1 VSAERELL
9 FESVKNYFI
18 WIILALIALAFT
30 WHVVSWSE
38 QHGKLAMPPDY
49 DDSHS
54 LVEGAVR
61 LLNFQNIGLGAA
73 WDEYRLRNPHSFL
86 HYYWTAALF
95 AVFGIHEAV
104 PYWANALFLFGVL
117 GAFVS
122 MLPRGLPI
130 AWKLV
135 WAAAFLGVPVCFHVV
150 FDFRSEVTMA
160 ALLFMGCACALEW
173 AWGKTQSTAWFFATV
188 LCFALALAMK
198 PVMFPY
204 QLGMLGLC
212 SMVYL
217 ASRFFVGKVE
227 ALTVRAPDP
236 LGPKLVKASLCLS
249 ALWTLV
255 LLPSIPHFWIYRADI
270 FGYILGVAFESDF
283 YKLGEQQGAQ
293 WSFHWLGYSGIW
305 HLGKLNWLFAILLF
319 IGLLAGTFPACK
331 ALWLGARWN
340 SLAFLTLGAFG
351 GIAINAVHQPWFGMT
366 FQLLLAASALSFL
379 AHLFQL
385 EKTGLLISSF
395 CVAAL
400 GAWWLYDAHN
410 RIYIALLAMALPI
423 AGLTWVGGSRPK
435 WAKILASALLLLV
448 LCYGLTLSG
457 FVFQAV
463 LVAWVSIA
471 FGLTFRFT
479 PNHGVSF
486 VCTGLLA
493 ILVWGKIERAPY
505 HNYVAR
511 TTQEAGEEGLEW
523 RKNGPSRVLEVLK
536 ANWKSNGTPVI
547 WCANYGWVDGNTIS
561 WEAAKGG
568 HPWKIYNLGTIFG
581 TTGFDPANRKFIIP
595 EFADYLISPNKGIAG
610 EIETPHGIHD
620 WDLIIRN
627 RMNWELLSEVK
638 APKGNVSVYRN
649 QVPLEHRNFSSATE
663 WIKFCGEGEK

>member
-1 VSAERELL
+1 MSAESELL
-9 FESVKNYFI
+9 FEAVKNYFI
-18 WIILALIALAFT
+18 WIVLALIAVAFT

-61 LLNFQNIGLGAA
+61 LLNFQNSGLGAA

-95 AVFGIHEAV
+95 AVFGIHESV
-104 PYWANALFLFGVL
+104 PYWANAVFLFGVL

-135 WAAAFLGVPVCFHVV
+135 WAAAFLGMPVCFHVV

-160 ALLFMGCACALEW
+160 VLLFMGCACALEW
-173 AWGKTQSTAWFFATV
+173 AWGHSRSGLWFFATAV
-188 LCFALALAMK
+188 CFALALAMK

-217 ASRFFVGKVE
+217 ASKCFVDKGQ
-227 ALTVRAPDP
+227 ALSAQPPDP
-236 LGPKLVKASLCLS
+236 IGLKLVKASLWLS
-249 ALWTLV
+249 ALWTIV

-283 YKLGEQQGAQ
+283 YKLNEQQGAQ
-293 WSFHWLGYSGIW
+293 WSFHWLGYSGVW
-305 HLGKLNWLFAILLF
+305 HLGKLNWIFAILLF
-319 IGLLAGTFPACK
+319 MGLLAGSVPSWK
-331 ALWLGARWN
+331 GLRLGARWN

-366 FQLLLAASALSFL
+366 FQLLLVASALGFL
-379 AHLFQL
+379 AHLFQW
-385 EKTGLLISSF
+385 EKTGLLISSV

-410 RIYIALLAMALPI
+410 RIYIAVLALALLI
-423 AGLTWVGGSRPK
+423 AGLTWVGESRPK
-435 WAKILASALLLLV
+435 WAKIFAAGVLLLV

-457 FVFQAV
+457 FIFQAV
-463 LVAWVSIA
+463 VIAWVSIA
-471 FGLTFRFT
+471 IGLIFRFT
-479 PNHGVSF
+479 PNNLVSF

-493 ILVWGKIERAPY
+493 MLVWGKMERAPY
-505 HNYVAR
+505 HNYVQR
-511 TTQEAGEEGLEW
+511 TLADSGGDGLEW
-523 RKNGPSRVLEVLK
+523 RRAGARKVFEMINASWDSRRV
-536 ANWKSNGTPVI
+536 PVI
-547 WCANYGWVDGNTIS
+547 WCSSYGWVDGNTIA
-561 WEAAKGG
+561 WEAVKQQKA
-568 HPWKIYNLGTIFG
+568 WKAFNKAELKA
-581 TTGFDPANRKFIIP
+581 PAGEKVP
-595 EFADYLISPNKGIAG
+595 LFADFLVISNSKLLGYIKTPGSDSEIQGVSELLLAYPSLNLIG
-610 EIETPHGIHD
+610 EISDPSGEKITVIK
-620 WDLIIRN
+620 N
-627 RMNWELLSEVK
+627 
-638 APKGNVSVYRN
+638 
-649 QVPLEHRNFSSATE
+649 SSARNE
-663 WIKFCGEGEK
+663 LGPDWLKRKVQASLPP

>member
-1 VSAERELL
+1 
-9 FESVKNYFI
+9 
-18 WIILALIALAFT
+18 
-30 WHVVSWSE
+30 
-38 QHGKLAMPPDY
+38 
-49 DDSHS
+49 
-54 LVEGAVR
+54 
-61 LLNFQNIGLGAA
+61 
-73 WDEYRLRNPHSFL
+73 
-86 HYYWTAALF
+86 
-95 AVFGIHEAV
+95 
-104 PYWANALFLFGVL
+104 
-117 GAFVS
+117 
-122 MLPRGLPI
+122 
-130 AWKLV
+130 
-135 WAAAFLGVPVCFHVV
+135 
-150 FDFRSEVTMA
+150 
-160 ALLFMGCACALEW
+160 
-173 AWGKTQSTAWFFATV
+173 
-188 LCFALALAMK
+188 
-198 PVMFPY
+198 
-204 QLGMLGLC
+204 
-212 SMVYL
+212 
-217 ASRFFVGKVE
+217 
-227 ALTVRAPDP
+227 
-236 LGPKLVKASLCLS
+236 
-249 ALWTLV
+249 
-255 LLPSIPHFWIYRADI
+255 
-270 FGYILGVAFESDF
+270 
-283 YKLGEQQGAQ
+283 
-293 WSFHWLGYSGIW
+293 
-305 HLGKLNWLFAILLF
+305 
-319 IGLLAGTFPACK
+319 
-331 ALWLGARWN
+331 
-340 SLAFLTLGAFG
+340 
-351 GIAINAVHQPWFGMT
+351 
-366 FQLLLAASALSFL
+366 
-379 AHLFQL
+379 
-385 EKTGLLISSF
+385 
-395 CVAAL
+395 VAAL

>member
-1 VSAERELL
+1 MR
-9 FESVKNYFI
+9 NNFI
-18 WIILALIALAFT
+18 WIVLALMALAFT

-38 QHGKLAMPPDY
+38 EHGKLVMPPDY

-61 LLNFQNIGLGAA
+61 LLNFQNNGLVAA

-95 AVFGIHEAV
+95 AVFGIHDAV
-104 PYWANALFLFGVL
+104 PYWANAAIIFGVL
-117 GAFVS
+117 GAFAS
-122 MLPRGLPI
+122 MLPRSLP
-130 AWKLV
+130 ATWKLI

-173 AWGKTQSTAWFFATV
+173 AWGHSRSGLWFFATA

-217 ASRFFVGKVE
+217 ASRCFVCSSHKMFGV
-227 ALTVRAPDP
+227 AGVTPDP
-236 LGPKLVKASLCLS
+236 IWPKLVKAIVWLS
-249 ALWTLV
+249 ALWALV

-293 WSFHWLGYSGIW
+293 WSFHWLGYSGVW
-305 HLGKLNWLFAILLF
+305 HLGKLNWLFAMLLF
-319 IGLLAGTFPACK
+319 MGLLVGTVPSWK
-331 ALWLGARWN
+331 ALRLGVRWN

-366 FQLLLAASALSFL
+366 FQLLLAASALGFL
-379 AHLFQL
+379 AHLFQW
-385 EKTGLLISSF
+385 EKTGLVISSL
-395 CVAAL
+395 CVAGL

-410 RIYIALLAMALPI
+410 RIYIAVLAVALLI
-423 AGLTWVGGSRPK
+423 AGLTWVAEARSK
-435 WAKILASALLLLV
+435 WVKICASSLLLLL
-448 LCYGLTLSG
+448 LCYGLTLKG
-457 FVFQAV
+457 FIFQAV
-463 LVAWVSIA
+463 LVAWVSMAI
-471 FGLTFRFT
+471 GLIFRFT
-479 PNHGVSF
+479 PNNLVSF

-493 ILVWGKIERAPY
+493 MLIWGKMERAPY

-511 TTQEAGEEGLEW
+511 TTQEAGGEGLEW

-536 ANWKSNGTPVI
+536 GNWKSDGTPVI
-547 WCANYGWVDGNTIS
+547 WCASYGWVDGNTIS
-561 WEAAKGG
+561 WEAAKEGR
-568 HPWKIYNLGTIFG
+568 PWKVYNMGTIFG
-581 TTGFDPANRKFIIP
+581 AQRKASSGWELP
-595 EFADYLISPNKGIAG
+595 EYADYIVVPSPGITG
-610 EIETPHGIHD
+610 EIVTPSGVSD
-620 WDLIIRN
+620 WNAIVRACG
-627 RMNWELLSEVK
+627 NWELLGEVK
-638 APKGNVSVYRN
+638 APKGAASVYRN
-649 QVPLEHRNFSSATE
+649 QIPLENRDFSSATE
-663 WIKFCGEGEK
+663 WIKFSSQGEKWKI

>member
-1 VSAERELL
+1 VSAERKL
-9 FESVKNYFI
+9 FFEVVKNYFI
-18 WIILALIALAFT
+18 WIVLALIAVAFT

-173 AWGKTQSTAWFFATV
+173 AWGKAQSTAWFFATA

-217 ASRFFVGKVE
+217 ASR
-227 ALTVRAPDP
+227 
-236 LGPKLVKASLCLS
+236 CLS
-249 ALWTLV
+249 IGQGDNVAGGTPSLLYARLSNGLAWLVALWTLV
-255 LLPSIPHFWIYRADI
+255 LLPSLPHFWIYRKAI

-283 YKLGEQQGAQ
+283 YKLNEQQGAQ
-293 WSFHWLGYSGIW
+293 WSFHWLGYSGVW
-305 HLGKLNWLFAILLF
+305 HLGGMNMLFALI
-319 IGLLAGTFPACK
+319 LLAGLLCFLLPQTQRIAPDN
-331 ALWLGARWN
+331 RWF
-340 SLAFLTLGAFG
+340 SLAMLTIGAFG

-366 FQLLLAASALSFL
+366 FQLLLTATALSGL
-379 AHLFQL
+379 ACFF
-385 EKTGLLISSF
+385 K
-395 CVAAL
+395 
-400 GAWWLYDAHN
+400 
-410 RIYIALLAMALPI
+410 
-423 AGLTWVGGSRPK
+423 
-435 WAKILASALLLLV
+435 
-448 LCYGLTLSG
+448 
-457 FVFQAV
+457 
-463 LVAWVSIA
+463 
-471 FGLTFRFT
+471 
-479 PNHGVSF
+479 
-486 VCTGLLA
+486 
-493 ILVWGKIERAPY
+493 
-505 HNYVAR
+505 
-511 TTQEAGEEGLEW
+511 
-523 RKNGPSRVLEVLK
+523 
-536 ANWKSNGTPVI
+536 
-547 WCANYGWVDGNTIS
+547 
-561 WEAAKGG
+561 
-568 HPWKIYNLGTIFG
+568 
-581 TTGFDPANRKFIIP
+581 
-595 EFADYLISPNKGIAG
+595 
-610 EIETPHGIHD
+610 
-620 WDLIIRN
+620 
-627 RMNWELLSEVK
+627 
-638 APKGNVSVYRN
+638 
-649 QVPLEHRNFSSATE
+649 TE
-663 WIKFCGEGEK
+663 WLR